1 MSAHKKISLRM
12 RVMMSFLI
20 LLGSFIRAEDLTNL
34 KIEEVSAETEIVDGE
49 HKNCKIEDLNLES
62 LKFKFNCGIEPGS
75 KRLECWSECSSE
87 NNEIK
92 IGFQCDCHV
101 SIGKSSLT
109 VIRHLVSNQPGFIW
123 GTLSRRSYFCT
134 TKCL

>member
-1 MSAHKKISLRM
+1 M

-20 LLGSFIRAEDLTNL
+20 LLRNFIRAEDLTNL
-34 KIEEVSAETEIVDGE
+34 KIEEVFAETEIVDGE
-49 HKNCKIEDLNLES
+49 HKNCKIEDLNLDS

-75 KRLECWSECSSE
+75 KHLECWSECSSE

-101 SIGKSSLT
+101 SIGKSFLIYLI
-109 VIRHLVSNQPGFIW
+109 VLGRIKGFI
-123 GTLSRRSYFCT
+123 
-134 TKCL
+134 